1 MKTIKELYRKY
12 KNYIR
17 IDLIMYIVMLL
28 IIIIYILFEFI

>member
-17 IDLIMYIVMLL
+17 VDLIMYIVMLL